1 MEDLC
6 LQHGRLQVQPDTTSF
21 NTVIDALARGRER
34 GRERRAEALL
44 QRMDDLDN
52 TLVKLRSYNGKTDTT
67 KKTGVSSPSGEFVS
81 CKPDL
86 FVSEMYNSFA
96 CVKVVT
102 KVY

>member
-6 LQHGRLQVQPDTTSF
+6 LQHGRFQVQPDTTSF

-52 TLVKLRSYNGKTDTT
+52 SLVKLRSYNGKTEA
-67 KKTGVSSPSGEFVS
+67 KKKIGVSSPMGEFAS

-86 FVSEMYNSFA
+86 FVSELQNTFA
-96 CVKVVT
+96 CVKIVKMT
-102 KVY
+102 H